1 MKKIWNVYHS
11 KELLTIEEQNTQ
23 EKQQNMTIGFWIGW
37 TTIVVLYNILVFF
50 VEQIK
55 YEKVN

>member
-37 TTIVVLYNILVFF
+37 TTIVVLFNILVFF
-50 VEQIK
+50 V
-55 YEKVN
+55 